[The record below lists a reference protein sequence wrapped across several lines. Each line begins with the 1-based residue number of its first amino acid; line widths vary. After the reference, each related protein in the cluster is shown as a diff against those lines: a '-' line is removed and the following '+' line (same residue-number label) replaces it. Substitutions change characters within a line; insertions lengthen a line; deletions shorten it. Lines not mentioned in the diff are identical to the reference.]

1 MEKATKE
8 LRISELRALEDA
20 ERMIVEGYASVFDSP
35 TDLGY
40 WTEVIEKTAF
50 DECDMTD
57 VCMKYNHED
66 NVLIMARTRNG
77 SLQLSTDS
85 IGLKVRAELINT
97 TQNVDIYKMIK
108 AGLLDKMSFAFSVK
122 EAKWQFGQDGESDVR
137 RITKIDK
144 LFDVSVVDFPAYDS
158 TSIYAR
164 SQIQCDKER
173 EELKKTQQ
181 IEVDK
186 MKLKLMLSL

>member
-108 AGLLDKMSFAFSVK
+108 AGHLDKMSFAFSVK

-144 LFDVSVVDFPAYDS
+144 
-158 TSIYAR
+158 
-164 SQIQCDKER
+164 
-173 EELKKTQQ
+173 
-181 IEVDK
+181 
-186 MKLKLMLSL
+186 